1 MIQLQSAPESRLS
14 NQIPNPNAPL
24 DHPARSG
31 RAAAI
36 VRPRRRCH
44 RRHQEGRG
52 RTADTPRDRD
62 SAPRQTGEVLARLH
76 KIKPGDKPLVLVTHQ
91 VMVTALSGIYP
102 QSGEVVVVAPTRE
115 GGKSGLKVLGS
126 IKPEAAK

>member
-1 MIQLQSAPESRLS
+1 M
-14 NQIPNPNAPL
+14 
-24 DHPARSG
+24 
-31 RAAAI
+31 
-36 VRPRRRCH
+36 
-44 RRHQEGRG
+44 
-52 RTADTPRDRD
+52 
-62 SAPRQTGEVLARLH
+62 LARLH